1 MTMITTRKKRTTL
14 ALVACLLALI
24 VISLGSWTRLKHS
37 GLGCPDWPTCY
48 GYFDVRNAIT
58 HVDSVNTVNAGS
70 LRAAEKTIP
79 EMVHRYCA
87 SLLGLLVLII
97 TASCL
102 IKYKSENTPLKLP
115 LFLSGL
121 IIFQGILGKWTVTM
135 GLYPPTVTG
144 HLLGGFL
151 TLTLLCI
158 LTCRLGNLI
167 RIPNDASAIP
177 LIPWVITAIGI
188 TLTQIA
194 LGGWTAANYAAVS
207 CTEFP
212 ICESGWA
219 GNLDFVNA
227 FKFWGFEHVRDFE
240 FGVLDLN
247 ARTTIHIFHRFGA
260 IITLLT
266 VGFVAIKLY
275 KHAKSHFFK
284 RFSYLLLFV
293 LMAQFILGI
302 SNVAFQIPIAIAVAH
317 NVTGAALLVTLSL
330 LFYSLKQCSEAS

>member
-1 MTMITTRKKRTTL
+1 L
-14 ALVACLLALI
+14 ALIACLLTLI

-48 GYFDVRNAIT
+48 GYFDVRDAMT
-58 HVDSVNTVNAGS
+58 HVDSVNTANEGS
-70 LRAAEKTIP
+70 LRGAEKTIP
-79 EMVHRYCA
+79 EMIHRYCA

-97 TASCL
+97 TVSCL
-102 IKYKSENTPLKLP
+102 TKYKSENTPLKLP
-115 LFLSGL
+115 LLLSGL
-121 IIFQGILGKWTVTM
+121 ILFQGILGKWTVTM

-167 RIPNDASAIP
+167 RIPDDSKAIS
-177 LIPWVITAIGI
+177 LTPWVITAIGI

-207 CTEFP
+207 CTQLP
-212 ICESGWA
+212 ICEPGWA
-219 GNLDFVNA
+219 SKLDVLNA
-227 FKFWGFEHVRDFE
+227 FKFWGFEHIRDFE

-247 ARTTIHIFHRFGA
+247 ARTTIHVFHRFGA

-275 KHAKSHFFK
+275 KQAQSRFFK
-284 RFSYLLLFV
+284 RFACLLLTL
-293 LMAQFILGI
+293 LMAQFMLGI

-330 LFYSLKQCSEAS
+330 LLYSLKQRPEAS